1 MHNFLQVADALVP
14 YAWPLVVIALA
25 LVFRSPLREVLGRAT
40 GVTVLGQRIEFSVRI
55 DDLRRASLLGAEV
68 LSELPT
74 SRESARILKL
84 AARSPD
90 VALIQVGES
99 IDREL
104 RLLGGAQGWLK
115 DVEKEPLSE
124 ILNRMALE
132 SGRGIEVLRLIFS
145 YADLRKYVD
154 AARAGLKRRDERSA
168 VEVSLRVLGL
178 IEHIPREQHLVMEA
192 GITLYKDA
200 EGTTVDNALQ
210 GLRVRSI
217 NPAQQPKDYSERV
230 LISRDKGFR
239 KDMNVTWEWITEPE
253 FAPHWYRDIETGL
266 MRVADIQWQYVGRDL
281 EALK

>member
-104 RLLGGAQGWLK
+104 RLLGGAQG
-115 DVEKEPLSE
+115 
-124 ILNRMALE
+124 
-132 SGRGIEVLRLIFS
+132 
-145 YADLRKYVD
+145 
-154 AARAGLKRRDERSA
+154 
-168 VEVSLRVLGL
+168 
-178 IEHIPREQHLVMEA
+178 
-192 GITLYKDA
+192 
-200 EGTTVDNALQ
+200 
-210 GLRVRSI
+210 
-217 NPAQQPKDYSERV
+217 
-230 LISRDKGFR
+230 
-239 KDMNVTWEWITEPE
+239 
-253 FAPHWYRDIETGL
+253 
-266 MRVADIQWQYVGRDL
+266 
-281 EALK
+281 